1 MDPFT
6 IGALVSGVGAL
17 GKVFAGAKQNRLANQ
32 INPIFQQYQQNPLAQ
47 ENLAVNKNMFYGADP
62 ASFKAQS
69 NVMQAQA
76 NQLASAQRGA
86 TDASQ
91 LLAVGAGLQ
100 GGTNEAFSKLA
111 AQEAEGK
118 AGLLGSLNQAYRGVI
133 SEGDKAYNSMMQK
146 FQMDAQAKAAL
157 RQSGMQN
164 IFGGIGDIGAGA
176 MQFGMLKKNPNLFT
190 QGLGAQGFGTQ
201 GFGTQGYPTS
211 GYNPMQSQ
219 NLLFGTGNMP
229 SPRNFPAYRLPNSSQ
244 SFKYP

>member
-1 MDPFT
+1 
-6 IGALVSGVGAL
+6 
-17 GKVFAGAKQNRLANQ
+17 
-32 INPIFQQYQQNPLAQ
+32 
-47 ENLAVNKNMFYGADP
+47 
-62 ASFKAQS
+62 
-69 NVMQAQA
+69 MQAQA

-146 FQMDAQAKAAL
+146 FEMDAQAKAAL

-176 MQFGMLKKNPNLFT
+176 MQFGMLKNNPNLFT
-190 QGLGAQGFGTQ
+190 QGAGAQRFGA
-201 GFGTQGYPTS
+201 QGYPTS

-219 NLLFGTGNMP
+219 DLLFGTGNIP

-244 SFKYP
+244 SFKSR

>member
-1 MDPFT
+1 MDPFM
-6 IGALVSGVGAL
+6 IGGAVTSAL
-17 GKVFAGAKQNRLANQ
+17 GSLGKIFAGAKQNKLANK
-32 INPIFQQYQQNPLAQ
+32 INPVFQQYQQNPLAQ

-62 ASFKAQS
+62 ASLKAQS
-69 NVMQAQA
+69 NVMQAQS

-100 GGTNEAFSKLA
+100 GGTNEAFSKIA

-133 SEGDKAYNSMMQK
+133 SEGDKAYDSMMQK
-146 FQMDAQAKAAL
+146 FQMDSQAKAAL

-176 MQFGMLKKNPNLFT
+176 MQFGMLKSNPNFFN
-190 QGLGAQGFGTQ
+190 QGQGQGAQGLKA
-201 GFGTQGYPTS
+201 QGYPIS

-219 NLLFGTGNMP
+219 AILTGTGNVMGGLKIPEYKIP
-229 SPRNFPAYRLPNSSQ
+229 SSPQ